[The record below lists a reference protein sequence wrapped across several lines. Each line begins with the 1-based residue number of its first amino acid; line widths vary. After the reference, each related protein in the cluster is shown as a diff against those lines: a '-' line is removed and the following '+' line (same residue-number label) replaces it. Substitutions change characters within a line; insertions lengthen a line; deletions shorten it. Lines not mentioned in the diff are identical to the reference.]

1 MWGLVRLCWCVE
13 RCSESPL
20 PAVPGPAPPPVLL
33 APHARALISDIWSL
47 AILSMFEARACCC
60 SRRVAL
66 PNLMYFMKASLLHLP
81 CLLISS
87 SEYPARA
94 IAVASPAR
102 KEWEEMVATS

>member
-1 MWGLVRLCWCVE
+1 MWGLVRLWWCVE
-13 RCSESPL
+13 RCSESLCPL
-20 PAVPGPAPPPVLL
+20 PPAPPRPPAPL
-33 APHARALISDIWSL
+33 APHARALISVIWSL

-66 PNLMYFMKASLLHLP
+66 PNLMYFMKASLLHRP

-94 IAVASPAR
+94 IAVASPALN
-102 KEWEEMVATS
+102 EWEEMVATS